1 MRLASEATEHLA
13 ATPPTT
19 GVTGVTARSTRLR
32 YLDDFRTLAILQI
45 VLLHVTRTY
54 LIRGMEARA
63 PESNLVFAIN
73 DALFHNATLYFTLI
87 SGILYLRLV
96 TGRPLQRFYL
106 GRATSVLLPYLVMT
120 VCLTLAVGQAGE
132 GGVAGLLARIAT
144 NALLG
149 EAFYT
154 LWYVPVIL
162 ILYLASPFLLVIVR
176 RPAYAPLVAI
186 LICLPLLFPR
196 TGTEVTLS
204 TIIYFGGAYVL
215 GLTIG
220 LDLDRWLDRFERW
233 QEALLAAVLITT
245 AAIVYLYVTGIH
257 FVGPV
262 DLRESAFYVQKLA
275 LGALFLVWLRR
286 AEPRRPSRIAVLSGA
301 TAAMSFGIYFLHAP
315 IIRQLVYAFG
325 PFGTG
330 PGPGW
335 MASLHI
341 GFLFAATMGLCIA
354 IIQVIRAIFGRY
366 SKWVIGA

>member
-1 MRLASEATEHLA
+1 MRPANEAIEHLA
-13 ATPPTT
+13 ATPPAT
-19 GVTGVTARSTRLR
+19 GVKARSARLR
-32 YLDDFRTLAILQI
+32 YLDDFRSLAILQI

-63 PESNLVFAIN
+63 PESNIVFAMN

-96 TGRPLQRFYL
+96 TGRPMQGFYA
-106 GRATSVLLPYLVMT
+106 GRATSVALPYLVMT
-120 VCLTLAVGQAGE
+120 VCLTLAVGQADEE
-132 GGVAGLLARIAT
+132 GMADLLARIAT
-144 NALLG
+144 NALFG

-162 ILYLASPFLLVIVR
+162 ILYLASPFLLATVR
-176 RPAYAPLVAI
+176 RPSYAPLVAI
-186 LICLPLLFPR
+186 LICLPLLFSR

-204 TIIYFGGAYVL
+204 TILYFGGAYVL

-220 LDLDRWLDRFERW
+220 LDLEGWLDRFERW
-233 QEALLAAVLITT
+233 QEALLATVLITT
-245 AAIVYLYVTGIH
+245 AGIVYLYVTGIQ

-286 AEPRRPSRIAVLSGA
+286 AEPRLPSKIAVVSGA

-315 IIRQLVYAFG
+315 IIRQLLYAFG

-330 PGPGW
+330 PEPGG
-335 MASLHI
+335 MTLLHI
-341 GFLFAATMGLCIA
+341 LFLFAATMGLCIA
-354 IIQVIRAIFGRY
+354 IIQGIRAIFGRY
-366 SKWVIGA
+366 SKWIIGA